1 MVCRVCRSSTNVVVC
16 KWCLT
21 VSVYFL
27 HLHVYTWFCT
37 MYNFTNLH
45 FVHFTL
51 MGRTVYTAPSVDQLM
66 HGCLLVQTKKQKT
79 AHSAVRLRPNE
90 HWQTQMVF
98 GLFFRWTFIG
108 LFVCFCLQS
117 CFVFRRQ
124 SSKGGSTSG
133 VVKGGLSHHDAWKIF
148 VISRC

>member
-1 MVCRVCRSSTNVVVC
+1 MMYDCVRLL
-16 KWCLT
+16 LT
-21 VSVYFL
+21 FFCICTIL
-27 HLHVYTWFCT
+27 QIYTTFIT
-37 MYNFTNLH
+37 LLAALL
-45 FVHFTL
+45 VQL

-133 VVKGGLSHHDAWKIF
+133 VVKGGLSHHDA
-148 VISRC
+148 

>member
-1 MVCRVCRSSTNVVVC
+1 MMYDCVR
-16 KWCLT
+16 LL
-21 VSVYFL
+21 F
-27 HLHVYTWFCT
+27 TWFCT
-37 MYNFTNLH
+37 ILQIYTLHNFHNTACCAACAADGAH
-45 FVHFTL
+45 RVHRAI
-51 MGRTVYTAPSVDQLM
+51 GDQLM

-133 VVKGGLSHHDAWKIF
+133 VVKGGLSHHDA
-148 VISRC
+148 